1 MTHFSDEKEDITA
14 ESMNME
20 GYKGKVLHARPI
32 SLITSEQT
40 NSFKDSWAQLMQ
52 ETIIGKWD

>member
-40 NSFKDSWAQLMQ
+40 NSFKDSWA
-52 ETIIGKWD
+52 